1 MKIVLGKAVECD
13 SERRNCS
20 IGSLRLVVGIASAG
34 RPMILREVLMRLG
47 LQTRAPDSIMICAPE
62 ASDVDGVVGANP
74 SAVVI
79 LGHRG
84 SSHQRNAI
92 LRRAGKF
99 DVIVFF
105 DDDFVPCADYLEWVE
120 RIMVARPDVVMT
132 TGRVLQDGVLGP
144 GLTFEV
150 ADAVVNGVCPIAVDT
165 LKEVSN
171 GYGCNMSVRVA
182 MARKNG
188 ISFDERLPLYGWL
201 EDVDFSHQLARFG
214 HVVMSEA
221 TRGVHLGIKVGRTP
235 GIKLG
240 YSQIANPLYLMR
252 KGTLKWSRGLL
263 LMSRNLI
270 ANSARSFRAEAW
282 VDRPGRLM
290 GNLLAVLDLVR
301 GRLDPGRIALL

>member
-1 MKIVLGKAVECD
+1 MTVVPRKAVED
-13 SERRNCS
+13 KSV
-20 IGSLRLVVGIASAG
+20 GSLRLAVGIASAG
-34 RPMILREVLMRLG
+34 RPTILREMIMRLG
-47 LQTRAPDSIMICAPE
+47 AQTRASDSIIICAPE
-62 ASDVDGVVGANP
+62 ASDVEGVLSVNP

-79 LGHRG
+79 VGCRG

-92 LRRAGKF
+92 LRRAGDF

-120 RIMVARPDVVMT
+120 RIMVACPDVVMT
-132 TGRVLQDGVLGP
+132 TGRVLQDGILGP

-150 ADAVVNGVCPIAVDT
+150 ADGVVNTAGPIALDT
-165 LKEVSN
+165 LMEVSN

-182 MARKNG
+182 MARKND

-214 HVVMSEA
+214 HVVYSEA

-235 GIKLG
+235 GIKFG

-252 KGTLKWSRGLL
+252 KGTLKWRRGLL

-270 ANSARSFRAEAW
+270 ANSARSFRGEAW

-290 GNLLAVLDLVR
+290 GNLRAVLDLVR
-301 GRLDPGRIALL
+301 GRLDPGRILLL